1 MTYPINNYFINGLL
15 NIFLLKSELFE
26 KEITVNAYVKALM
39 KGCRYFELSLE
50 VINIILIR
58 LTILYF

>member
-1 MTYPINNYFINGLL
+1 MNYPLNNYYINGLL

-26 KEITVNAYVKALM
+26 KEININAYVKALM

-50 VINIILIR
+50 VI
-58 LTILYF
+58 